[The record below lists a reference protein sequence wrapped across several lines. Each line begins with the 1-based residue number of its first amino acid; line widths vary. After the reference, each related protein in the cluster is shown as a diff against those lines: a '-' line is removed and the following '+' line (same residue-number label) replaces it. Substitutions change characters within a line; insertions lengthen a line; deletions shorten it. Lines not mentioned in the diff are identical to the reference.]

1 MRALLSALVLV
12 LGAPPALASAC
23 PSGELHDPVSGHCV
37 RLQLDPAPAATAAPD
52 TASPLSRSLDAL
64 SAPHTAADAP
74 ADCNPH
80 TPQGRATCAGQPG
93 YSPLIRS
100 APPGDDNRP
109 AIANCL
115 NDLEKASGRPDANAL
130 RLACGH

>member
-1 MRALLSALVLV
+1 MRTLSALALL
-12 LGAPPALASAC
+12 LGAPLALASAC
-23 PSGELHDPVSGHCV
+23 PPDELHDPVSGHCV
-37 RLQLDPAPAATAAPD
+37 KLQLDPAPAATAAPD
-52 TASPLSRSLDAL
+52 TASPLARSLDAL
-64 SAPHTAADAP
+64 SAPGVAASTP

-80 TPQGRATCAGQPG
+80 TPQGRAACAGQSG

-100 APPGDDNRP
+100 VTPGDDNRP
-109 AIANCL
+109 AIASCL